1 MFTVTIKHRG
11 DDKPTDY
18 KVYKQDEMDSKEK
31 EYVYWKE
38 AREGD
43 WALSDD
49 GFCAKVLKRTKYPN
63 DRGTHT
69 VYLRLP
75 WGYFMW
81 NPKYPNKKFCAG
93 GRSAN
98 NTFTGKRWIEV
109 ANNTEPF
116 KALAMWAALTED
128 RDVAIDQVFGPVSA
142 GKRRKLRRHM
152 RTESFKAMK
161 RDEAQRLLTDKMMDA
176 NFFIDLMNEGIEMA
190 KDKKDV
196 NAIRG
201 FVNDGMEIHGMKD
214 KDVVTTTE
222 KLEAVQTR
230 KLIDNINQEE
240 EKLIATRQVK
250 EPVKE
255 IKNDTLD
262 SDSTGT

>member
-1 MFTVTIKHRG
+1 MYIIRINHKDTG
-11 DDKPTDY
+11 PTEY
-18 KVYKQDEMDSKEK
+18 PVYLSGEALEKDIDFEHWQDAE
-31 EYVYWKE
+31 
-38 AREGD
+38 EGD
-43 WALSDD
+43 YALTDD
-49 GFCAKVLKRTKYPN
+49 GYVAKVIKKKSYTDDAGRKSYYYRMPF
-63 DRGTHT
+63 
-69 VYLRLP
+69 
-75 WGYFMW
+75 GYIMW